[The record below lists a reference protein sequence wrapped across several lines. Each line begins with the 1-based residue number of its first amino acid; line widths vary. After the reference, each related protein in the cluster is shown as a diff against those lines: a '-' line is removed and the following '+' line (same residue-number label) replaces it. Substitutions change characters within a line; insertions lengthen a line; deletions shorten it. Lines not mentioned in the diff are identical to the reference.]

1 MALFGKSLSMRKVT
15 ICARILIV
23 VGLMALTEAVMAVI
37 GVRSLSLSNSDMG
50 EVYQRR
56 LIPVSTLARINDL
69 MHDSIEQ
76 MTIAVIARASQA
88 DTQKYIDRVERN
100 VTEVQRL
107 SKDYAAHVAAD
118 GEGLLEDWISKRN
131 ELIAKGVKPALA
143 ALKAQAFDDAEDT
156 VLGVAIK
163 RFNSVQQVFDA
174 IVANEMK
181 AADTTHTAATDRY
194 VMTRGI
200 MIGVVLLAFLL
211 CAGIVVYVN
220 ASMTRPLTGMV
231 QAMTRLAGGDLAVA
245 VPAAGRRDEI
255 GDISE
260 AVAVF
265 KANMIKAEA
274 LAAEQRTEQERKE
287 KRQQVIEAHIKSFD
301 EAVTA
306 SLKTLASASTEMQ
319 TNAQSMSMLAQ
330 ETSQQ
335 STTVASA
342 SEEAS
347 ANVQTVAS
355 ATEELSS
362 SVSEIGRQVAE
373 SARIAG
379 QAVEDAGR
387 TNVQVQQL
395 VMSAQKIGD
404 VVKLINDIAGQTNLL
419 ALNATIEAAR
429 AGEAGKGFAV
439 VASEVKSL
447 ATQTGKA
454 TEDIAAQ
461 VREIQSA
468 TGDSVKAIDGITQT
482 IGRMNDITTT
492 IAAAIEQQGAA
503 TKEIARNVQ
512 QAASGTSEVSSNIA
526 GVNHA
531 AGETGSAAA
540 RMLSATA
547 ELASQGNKLRRD
559 VDGFLAKIRSA

>member
-1 MALFGKSLSMRKVT
+1 MSLFGKSFSIRKIT
-15 ICARILIV
+15 ICTRILFV

-37 GVRSLSLSNSDMG
+37 GLRSLSLSNSDMG
-50 EVYQRR
+50 EVYQQR
-56 LIPVSTLARINDL
+56 LMPVGTLGRINDL
-69 MHDSIEQ
+69 MHDNIEQ
-76 MTIAVIARASQA
+76 MMIAVIARASTT
-88 DTQKYIDRVERN
+88 DTQKYIDRVEHN
-100 VTEVQRL
+100 LTEIERL
-107 SKDYAAHVAAD
+107 SQDYASHVAVDAETLFD
-118 GEGLLEDWISKRN
+118 DWISKRN
-131 ELIAKGVKPALA
+131 DLMIKAVKPALVQ
-143 ALKAQAFDDAEDT
+143 LKTGNFDDAEDT
-156 VLGVAIK
+156 VLGLAIK
-163 RFNSVQQVFDA
+163 RFNSVQQVFNA

-181 AADTTHTAATDRY
+181 NAEATHAAAGDRF
-194 VMTRGI
+194 VITRN
-200 MIGVVLLAFLL
+200 MMLGVVLLAFLL
-211 CAGIVVYVN
+211 CAAIVAYVN
-220 ASMTRPLTGMV
+220 MSMTRPLTAMV
-231 QAMTRLAGGDLAVA
+231 QAMKRLAGGDLAIA
-245 VPAAGRRDEI
+245 VPGGGRRDEI

-260 AVAVF
+260 AVTVF
-265 KANMIKAEA
+265 KDSMIRAEA
-274 LAAEQRTEQERKE
+274 LAGEQRAEQERKE
-287 KRQQVIEAHIKSFD
+287 KRQQIIEGHIKAFD
-301 EAVTA
+301 QSVAD
-306 SLKTLASASTEMQ
+306 SLKTLTSASTEMQ

-335 STTVASA
+335 STAVAAA

-362 SVSEIGRQVAE
+362 SVSEISRQVAE

-387 TNVQVQQL
+387 TNVQVQRLAQA
-395 VMSAQKIGD
+395 AQKIGD

-447 ATQTGKA
+447 ATQTAKA

-461 VREIQSA
+461 VKEIQGA
-468 TGDSVKAIDGITQT
+468 TGDSVKAIEGIGQT
-482 IGRMNDITTT
+482 IGRINEITTT
-492 IAAAIEQQGAA
+492 IAAAIEEQGAA

-512 QAASGTSEVSSNIA
+512 QAASGTSDVSSNIA

-531 AGETGSAAA
+531 AGETGSAAT

-547 ELASQGNKLRRD
+547 ELATQGDKLRRD
-559 VDGFLAKIRSA
+559 VDGFLTKIRAA